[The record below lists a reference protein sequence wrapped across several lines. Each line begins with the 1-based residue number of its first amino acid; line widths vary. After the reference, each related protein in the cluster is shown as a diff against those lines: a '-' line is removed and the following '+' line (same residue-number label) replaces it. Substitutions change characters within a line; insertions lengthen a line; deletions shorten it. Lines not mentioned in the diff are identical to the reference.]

1 MEDIMKTLL
10 NKYMAWSC
18 MALAAAFLVAGTPGQ
33 SHAAFNLGTASGS
46 DLAVISDILAFGAAV
61 GVCGDYKGGECS
73 EKGEVQKCKSK
84 NGDKLCQTCDS
95 YPHCPKGVT
104 YCWGSGSKGDCWD
117 DKTISVQ
124 DSTVLERF

>member
-1 MEDIMKTLL
+1 MKQYIAEYT
-10 NKYMAWSC
+10 KWAC
-18 MALAAAFLVAGTPGQ
+18 MALVAGFIIAGTPGHSQ
-33 SHAAFNLGTASGS
+33 AAFQFTANPLADLESALG
-46 DLAVISDILAFGAAV
+46 LAAV

-73 EKGEVQKCKSK
+73 EKGAVQKCKSK

-117 DKTISVQ
+117 KQTAVSDHIASDTGDKA
-124 DSTVLERF
+124 VLDRF